1 MGRGCLI
8 VALVATSAVANAQP
22 PPDPDALKNSCL
34 EAFDESQHLRRD
46 RKLLQT
52 RERLVVCG
60 QAGCP
65 DAVRAKCVEWREQ
78 VERDV
83 PTIVIAARDADAD
96 VADAQVYLDGKLV
109 SKRLDGNALEL
120 DPGPHEVRLVRGKR
134 EQRQSVVIR
143 QGEKNRVVRIDFAKP
158 AAAKKPPRK
167 PPPKKPPQ
175 EPARGFDMPVLSW
188 IGFSTGAAALAVG
201 AVTGIV
207 ALVKGDELE
216 TVCEAGICHPP
227 EKRDLEAG
235 LAVAHVSTISFAV
248 AGVGIAVGIVGLLVM
263 GNDDEAEK
271 KAKAGAMLSLGPGSI
286 GGTAWW

>member
-1 MGRGCLI
+1 MGRGWLI

-22 PPDPDALKNSCL
+22 PPDPDAQKNSCL
-34 EAFDESQHLRRD
+34 EAFDESQRLRRE

-60 QAGCP
+60 QGGCP
-65 DAVRAKCVEWREQ
+65 DAVRSKCVEWREQ

-83 PTIVIAARDADAD
+83 PSIVIAARDADAD

-120 DPGPHEVRLVRGKR
+120 DPGPHELRLVRGKR
-134 EQRQSVVIR
+134 EQHQSVVIR
-143 QGEKNRVVRIDFAKP
+143 QGEKNRLVRIEFKNP
-158 AAAKKPPRK
+158 APGKKPPRK
-167 PPPKKPPQ
+167 PPPKKPQ

-188 IGFSTGAAALAVG
+188 IGFSMGAAALAVG

-216 TVCEAGICHPP
+216 AVCEGGICHPA

-248 AGVGIAVGIVGLLVM
+248 AGVGVAVGIVGLLVM
-263 GNDDEAEK
+263 GDDDEAENK
-271 KAKAGAMLSLGPGSI
+271 PKTGAMLSIGPGSI
-286 GGTAWW
+286 GGAAWW